1 MTDDALRLHA
11 APFTIGCLSLP
22 VPVMTRFA
30 RSASLAIALGAVLA
44 PVQQAAATSPARPPL
59 TTFAERTGFQ
69 KTGRY
74 DEVIALCDEFARAH
88 ASSVRCFDFGTT
100 PEGRP
105 MKAMAISTSG
115 ALTPEDARA
124 KNIPTVLVQG
134 GIHSGEI
141 DGKDAVFWLL
151 RELLAGN
158 VAPGVLDKQVLV
170 FVPVFNVDGH
180 ENFRA
185 WNRPNQR
192 GPEEMGFRTTAQRYN
207 LNRDYLK
214 ADSAEMQAMLKLVNA
229 WDPLVAMDLH
239 VTDGAKFQHDIS
251 ITSEPVKSGDNEL
264 QKIGR
269 QLRDGIIDRLAAQ
282 GSKPVAFYP
291 SFVKDDDPASGFA
304 EGVSPPRFSHG
315 YFVLRNRIGI
325 LVETHSWRTY
335 PERVRATRNTVLD
348 LLEII
353 ASEGAT
359 WQAAAYQA
367 DARAK
372 LLAGASVPLTW
383 KVLDDVPTIDFQG
396 YAYSRTPSEISGAL
410 MTRYDES
417 KPEVWKVPLR
427 EKVAPALEVTAPR
440 AGYLVP
446 VAWAPYVEPKLKTHG
461 VEYRVLGA
469 GLRQVAAQTFRA
481 SDAKFAPTSV
491 EGHQRVMLEGDWH
504 PENRDLLAGAI
515 FVPIAQPKARLVMNL
530 LEPQAPD
537 ALAAWG
543 EFNNAFEQKEYMEGY
558 VAEEQAELMLA
569 KDPALKAEF
578 DKRLREDAEFAKSPE
593 ARLDFFYRHHA
604 AYDRDYLRYPVLRV
618 DVAPK

>member
-1 MTDDALRLHA
+1 MSCFSR
-11 APFTIGCLSLP
+11 SLP
-22 VPVMTRFA
+22 LVV
-30 RSASLAIALGAVLA
+30 ALGALLA
-44 PVQQAAATSPARPPL
+44 PIQQAAATSPARPPL
-59 TTFAERTGFQ
+59 TTLAERSGFLQ
-69 KTGRY
+69 TGRY
-74 DEVIALCDEFARAH
+74 AEVIALCDEFSQAYPA
-88 ASSVRCFDFGTT
+88 SVRCFDFGTS

-105 MKAMAISTSG
+105 MKALAVSTSG
-115 ALTPEDARA
+115 ALTPEAARA
-124 KNIPTVLVQG
+124 KRLPIVLVQG

-151 RELLAGN
+151 REMLSGK
-158 VAPGVLDKQVLV
+158 VAPGVLDKQVMV

-214 ADSAEMQAMLKLVNA
+214 ADSTEMQAMLRLVDA

-251 ITSEPVKSGDNEL
+251 ITAEPVNSGDAEL
-264 QKIGR
+264 QKVGR
-269 QLRDGIIDRLAAQ
+269 ALRDGIIDKLATQ

-291 SFVKDDDPASGFA
+291 SFVEDDDPASGFS

-348 LLEII
+348 LLELT
-353 ASEGAT
+353 AAHGPR
-359 WQAAAYQA
+359 WQAVEREA
-367 DARAK
+367 DARARK
-372 LLAGASVPLTW
+372 LAGQPVPLSW
-383 KVLDDVPTIDFQG
+383 KVLDDARTIDFQG
-396 YAYSRTPSEISGAL
+396 YAYSRTPSAISGAL
-410 MTRYDES
+410 MTRYDET

-427 EKVAPALEVTAPR
+427 DKVAPALEARAPR

-446 VAWAPYVEPKLKTHG
+446 VAWVPYVEPKLKVHS
-461 VEYRVLGA
+461 VEYRVLEGA
-469 GLRQVAAQTFRA
+469 TSGLSAHAFRA
-481 SDAKFAPTSV
+481 RSAKFATTSV
-491 EGHQRVMLEGDWH
+491 EGHQRVTLEGEWQ
-504 PENRDLLAGAI
+504 PETRDLLPGAI

-537 ALAAWG
+537 AIAAWG
-543 EFNNAFEQKEYMEGY
+543 EMNNAFEQKEYMEGY

-569 KDPALKAEF
+569 EDPALKAAF
-578 DKRLREDAEFAKSPE
+578 DKRLREDAEFATSPE
-593 ARLDFFYRHHA
+593 ARLDFFYRRHP
-604 AYDRDYLRYPVLRV
+604 AYDRDYLSYPVLRV